1 MYNLTS
7 APLGT
12 EVYSVMYTP
21 NPNSL
26 QEILA
31 YNSSLSNE
39 EDLILLGLRSNLFMS
54 DGSPVIF
61 DDVVNA
67 SKYAASLARTSA
79 ANSQLSTTMH
89 SKPSMI
95 YDYFVV
101 SLRRL
106 SGPAW
111 L

>member
-1 MYNLTS
+1 MHSFMDS
-7 APLGT
+7 ALGV
-12 EVYSVMYTP
+12 EKYSVMYAP
-21 NPNSL
+21 NHKSL
-26 QEILA
+26 QEVLA
-31 YNSSLSNE
+31 HNSSLTNE
-39 EDLILLGLRSNLFMS
+39 EGIIPLDCRSNLFMS

-79 ANSQLSTTMH
+79 ANSQLSSALH